1 VTTTAQSPAT
11 DTGCVSAGDTG
22 PVSPGDTGHVS
33 AGDAGRSCGRDT
45 GQHSGRSA
53 RRSALR
59 PALRPALRV
68 LRRDRLTIQVGTD
81 PERAVAYAVHD
92 PAVVDLVCSLD
103 GRRTVDE
110 LAGRHGLD
118 PAVVHRVID
127 ELEAA
132 GIVGDQRGGAP
143 ACCPTGHPGCDLDH
157 PASGGRARSRSRE
170 VTESLRRLAPDLAA
184 WDLLEAR
191 SGGGRSEWARRACSS
206 VQVVGSGRL
215 GLSIGLLLGAAGI
228 GSISAGDT
236 VTARQS
242 DRGALALAGAD
253 VGASRHDGLRRRL
266 AEVAPASLLAPA
278 PPVDSVR
285 ARRASGQRAP
295 APRAAGQRAPDLVVL
310 ASASAAERE
319 VAAELSLRGVPH
331 LCVTVSE
338 TLAVLGPLVE
348 PGRTACLRCLDLRR
362 ADLDPSWPLVLDRLE
377 TGPRAGHPATA
388 RARQSRGGDAP
399 LDPESVVEAS
409 DDVLIALVAAHAVLQ
424 VTMYLRGQ
432 QPPTVDATVE
442 FRLPSGLPRRRS
454 WSRHPDCPCGIG
466 AGAELGTARSTPM
479 VRPAP

>member
-1 VTTTAQSPAT
+1 VTTTLQAPAA
-11 DTGCVSAGDTG
+11 DTGLSSG
-22 PVSPGDTGHVS
+22 PG
-33 AGDAGRSCGRDT
+33 
-45 GQHSGRSA
+45 A
-53 RRSALR
+53 RRSSRR

-81 PERAVAYAVHD
+81 PERAVAYAVQD

-118 PAVVHRVID
+118 SDVVHRVID

-132 GIVGDQRGGAP
+132 GFVGDQRGGPP

-191 SGGGRSEWARRACSS
+191 SGGGRSEWARRARSS
-206 VQVVGSGRL
+206 VQVIGSGRL

-228 GSISAGDT
+228 GSISAGDA

-242 DRGALALAGAD
+242 DRGALALAGTD

-266 AEVAPASLLAPA
+266 AEVAPASLLVPA
-278 PPVDSVR
+278 PPVGSL
-285 ARRASGQRAP
+285 ATRRATRPQT
-295 APRAAGQRAPDLVVL
+295 AGQRAPGQVAPGQPAPPGAGGGRSGVGQRTPDLVVL
-310 ASASAAERE
+310 TSASAAERE
-319 VAAELSLRGVPH
+319 VAAELSLRGIPH

-348 PGRTACLRCLDLRR
+348 PGRTACLRCLDLHR

-377 TGPRAGHPATA
+377 TGPRAGHPSTA
-388 RARQSRGGDAP
+388 RARQSRGGDP
-399 LDPESVVEAS
+399 PVDPESLVEAS

-432 QPPTVDATVE
+432 RPSTIDATVE
-442 FRLPSGLPRRRS
+442 LRLPSGLPRRRS

-466 AGAELGTARSTPM
+466 PGRELASARSTPL
-479 VRPAP
+479 VGVAP